1 MAGLA
6 AGLAHRALGGGPR
19 LGRHLHER
27 EHGDATELHLS
38 GGAVDEKN
46 DARDLAA
53 RGLDEIDRLL
63 DAPALGDDV
72 FGDDV
77 TLTLPDLE
85 AAHGENGVG
94 LTRGVY
100 ALALD
105 LLGENALDVKF
116 AGDLVTDEDS
126 ADGGGNDAVDALS
139 ELAALDG
146 RARNLAAELFGDA
159 REAKNVRALEIAVG
173 MKFRAE
179 FKMALEESARVF
191 ERLEYLVLRHFGFP
205 FNR

>member
-6 AGLAHRALGGGPR
+6 SGLAHRALRGGPR

-27 EHGDATELHLS
+27 EHGDAAELHLS

-77 TLTLPDLE
+77 TLALPDLE

-139 ELAALDG
+139 ELAALNG

-173 MKFRAE
+173 MKFRTE

-191 ERLEYLVLRHFGFP
+191 ERLEYLVLCHFGFP

>member
-6 AGLAHRALGGGPR
+6 AGLAHRALRGGPR

-27 EHGDATELHLS
+27 EHGDTAELDLS
-38 GGAVDEKN
+38 GGTVDEKN

-63 DAPALGDDV
+63 DAAALGDDV
-72 FGDDV
+72 LGDDV
-77 TLTLPDLE
+77 TLALPDLE
-85 AAHGENGVG
+85 AAHRENGVG

-105 LLGENALDVKF
+105 LLGENALYVKL
-116 AGDLVTDEDS
+116 ASDLVTDKNT
-126 ADGGGNDAVDALS
+126 AHGGRNDTVDALA
-139 ELAALDG
+139 ELAALHG
-146 RARNLAAELFGDA
+146 RARDLAAELLGDA
-159 REAKNVRALEIAVG
+159 RKTQNVRALEIAVG
-173 MKFRAE
+173 MKLRTE
-179 FKMALEESARVF
+179 FKMALEKSSRVL
-191 ERLEYLVLRHFGFP
+191 ERLEYLILCHFGFP

>member
-6 AGLAHRALGGGPR
+6 AGLAHRALCGGPR

-27 EHGDATELHLS
+27 EHRNTAELDLS

-46 DARDLAA
+46 DARDLTA

-63 DAPALGDDV
+63 DAAALGDDV
-72 FGDDV
+72 LGDDV
-77 TLTLPDLE
+77 TLALLDLE

-116 AGDLVTDEDS
+116 ARDLVTDENT
-126 ADGGGNDAVDALS
+126 AHGGRNDAVDALA
-139 ELAALDG
+139 ELAALHG
-146 RARNLAAELFGDA
+146 RTRNLAAELLGDT
-159 REAKNVRALEIAVG
+159 RKTQNVRTLEIAVG
-173 MKFRAE
+173 MKLRTE
-179 FKMALEESARVF
+179 FKMALEKSSRVL
-191 ERLEYLVLRHFGFP
+191 ERLEYLILCHFCFP

>member
-6 AGLAHRALGGGPR
+6 AGLAHRALRGGPR
-19 LGRHLHER
+19 LGRHPHER
-27 EHGDATELHLS
+27 EHGDAAELDLS

-63 DAPALGDDV
+63 DAAALGDDV
-72 FGDDV
+72 LGDDV
-77 TLTLPDLE
+77 TLALPDLE

-105 LLGENALDVKF
+105 LLGENALYVKF
-116 AGDLVTDEDS
+116 TRDLVTDENT
-126 ADGGGNDAVDALS
+126 AHGGRNDAVDALA
-139 ELAALDG
+139 ELAALHG
-146 RARNLAAELFGDA
+146 RARNLAAELLGDT
-159 REAKNVRALEIAVG
+159 RKTQNVRALEIAVG
-173 MKFRAE
+173 MKLRTE
-179 FKMALEESARVF
+179 FKMALEKSSRVL
-191 ERLEYLVLRHFGFP
+191 ERLEYLILCHFCFP

>member
-1 MAGLA
+1 MIFDDNDAFNSQKASIKVVGI
-6 AGLAHRALGGGPR
+6 GGGV
-19 LGRHLHER
+19 GDMDAVGLHHILEDKVLPSR
-27 EHGDATELHLS
+27 T
-38 GGAVDEKN
+38 
-46 DARDLAA
+46 ARDLAA

-63 DAPALGDDV
+63 DAAALGDDV
-72 FGDDV
+72 LGDDV
-77 TLTLPDLE
+77 TLALPDLE

-105 LLGENALDVKF
+105 LLGENALYVKF
-116 AGDLVTDEDS
+116 TRDLVTDENT
-126 ADGGGNDAVDALS
+126 AHGGRNDAVDALA

-173 MKFRAE
+173 MKLRTE
-179 FKMALEESARVF
+179 FKMALEKSSSVL
-191 ERLEYLVLRHFGFP
+191 ERLEYLILCHFCFP

>member
-6 AGLAHRALGGGPR
+6 AGLAHRALRGGPR

-27 EHGDATELHLS
+27 EHGDASELDLS

-63 DAPALGDDV
+63 DASALGYDV

-77 TLTLPDLE
+77 TLALPDLE
-85 AAHGENGVG
+85 APHGENGVG

-116 AGDLVTDEDS
+116 ARDLVTDENT
-126 ADGGGNDAVDALS
+126 AHGGRNDAVDSLA
-139 ELAALDG
+139 ELAALHG
-146 RARNLAAELFGDA
+146 RTRNLTAELLGDT
-159 REAKNVRALEIAVG
+159 RKTQNVRALKIAVG
-173 MKFRAE
+173 MKF
-179 FKMALEESARVF
+179 
-191 ERLEYLVLRHFGFP
+191 
-205 FNR
+205 